1 MGLVDRGD
9 SIMEIIKSYQFK
21 KFERCKRCG
30 RKLKNNESQLLGF
43 GPGCYK
49 RHMKEQNGNLKIRRL
64 F

>member
-9 SIMEIIKSYQFK
+9 SIMEIVKNYQFK
-21 KFERCKRCG
+21 KIERCKRCG
-30 RKLKNNESQLLGF
+30 RKLKNNESQLLGY

-49 RHMKEQNGNLKIRRL
+49 KYVKEENKRAKQRRL